1 MAHMSLTSS
10 PGCPLLR
17 IADLRVDPAVDEI
30 TKGGQVIKLEPKAM
44 ALLMCLAERPGSVVS
59 VDELLDRVWK
69 DVIVS
74 HDSVY
79 TAVAA
84 LRRALGDDP
93 KNPTYIANVVRRG
106 YRLIAPVS
114 AWEDLPPA
122 PSVAVAAPPDRPSIA
137 VIPLLNLSG
146 DPEQDYFSD
155 GISEDIITEL
165 SRWRRLAV
173 RSRSASF
180 RYRAAA
186 VDIRQVARE
195 VGVRYVVEGSIRRL
209 GARLRIN
216 VQLVD
221 AETGSQVWG
230 ERFDRGTEEIFVVQ
244 DQVVQTI
251 VSTLVGRVQES
262 DTDRARRKPPVSL
275 AAYDCVLKGN
285 ALSWDD
291 PAGLAK
297 AARLFAKAIELDP
310 GYAFAHALLAVM
322 CCRRWNFDPHSPDS
336 VLEEAYALATRAV
349 ELDSGES
356 TCHAILGQVCLLK
369 RHFDLAVFH
378 ARRAVEI
385 NPNNQWNVTDLAS
398 VLTYVGRAEEALI
411 WFTRAREIDPYFDV
425 PWYWR
430 DVARAYMIMQRH
442 QDALSAL
449 SRPRVRSLAIAA
461 LTAGCRAR
469 LGDMAGAGT
478 SAADCVSLQPDF
490 SIRRFMRRE
499 PFKVGADA
507 AQIADSL
514 RLAGLPD

>member
-1 MAHMSLTSS
+1 MSLTSS
-10 PGCPLLR
+10 PGCSVLR
-17 IADLRVDPAVDEI
+17 IGNLRVDPAVDEI
-30 TKGGQVIKLEPKAM
+30 RKDGHVIKLEPKAM

-59 VDELLDRVWK
+59 VAELLDRVWK

-79 TAVAA
+79 AAVTA

-114 AWEDLPPA
+114 AWGESPPVPPA
-122 PSVAVAAPPDRPSIA
+122 TAAGTAPPDRPSIT
-137 VIPLLNLSG
+137 VMPLLNLSG
-146 DPEQDYFSD
+146 DPTQDYFSD

-186 VDIRQVARE
+186 ADLQQVARE
-195 VGVRYVVEGSIRRL
+195 LDVRYVVEGSIRRL
-209 GARLRIN
+209 GGRLRIN

-221 AETGSQVWG
+221 AETGNQVWA
-230 ERFDRGTEEIFVVQ
+230 ERFDRGIEEIFLVQ
-244 DQVVQTI
+244 DQVVRTI
-251 VSTLVGRVQES
+251 VGTLVGRVQES

-275 AAYDCVLKGN
+275 AAYECVLQGN

-297 AARLFAKAIELDP
+297 AAHLFGKAIELDP
-310 GYAFAHALLAVM
+310 GYAFAHALLAVT

-336 VLEEAYALATRAV
+336 VLEEAHALATRAV

-356 TCHAILGQVCLLK
+356 TCHSILGQVCLLK
-369 RHFDLAVFH
+369 RRFDLAVLH
-378 ARRAVEI
+378 AQRAVEI
-385 NPNNQWNVTDLAS
+385 NPNNQWNATDLAS

-430 DVARAYMIMQRH
+430 DVARAYVIMQRH
-442 QDALSAL
+442 QEALSAL
-449 SRPRVRSLAIAA
+449 GRPRVRSLAIAA
-461 LTAGCRAR
+461 LTAGCHAR
-469 LGDMAGAGT
+469 LGDMQRARA
-478 SAADCVSLQPDF
+478 SAAECVSIQPDF
-490 SIRRFMRRE
+490 SIRKFMKRE

-507 AQIADSL
+507 EHIAASL
-514 RLAGLPD
+514 RSAGLPD